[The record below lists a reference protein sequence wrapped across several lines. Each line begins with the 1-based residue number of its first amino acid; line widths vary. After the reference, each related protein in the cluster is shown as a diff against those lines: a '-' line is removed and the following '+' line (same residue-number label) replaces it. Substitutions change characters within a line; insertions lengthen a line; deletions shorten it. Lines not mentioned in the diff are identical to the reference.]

1 MSKNNGTINTCCG
14 IINEDNSTMKRVF
27 LKGNLSFAKAYKGY
41 VAHYWT
47 AFAIEKDEGNG
58 GPSYY
63 KHYVTKT
70 FNNKSDCIYYTQRIT
85 ETPEMEKRY
94 PIYGTVYQVWF
105 MGCDKRW

>member
-1 MSKNNGTINTCCG
+1 MKKL
-14 IINEDNSTMKRVF
+14 IIF
-27 LKGNLSFAKAYKGY
+27 LSLFLFVSNVGFAKAYKGY

-47 AFAIEKDEGNG
+47 AFAIEGDEGTG

-63 KHYVTKT
+63 KHYVTKS
-70 FNNKSDCIYYTQRIT
+70 FNNKSDCINYTQRIT

-94 PIYGTVYQVWF
+94 PIYGTVYEVWF